1 MEGNVY
7 VLRAMVSERLAEA
20 RKFAAIQAELAAA
33 ADGRGLGLRE
43 RLGATLIALGQR
55 LRDGARVPVATR
67 PLDATRRA

>member
-20 RKFAAIQAELAAA
+20 RKFAAVQAQLAAA
-33 ADGRGLGLRE
+33 EDGGLGLRE

-55 LRDGARVPVATR
+55 LRDGASVPVAPR
-67 PLDATRRA
+67 SLDATRRA